1 MTNYVKATDFASKDT
16 LPSGDAAKVVK
27 GVEIDTEFAAIQTA
41 VNSKADLL
49 SPQLSGTPLAPTAS
63 YGTNTTQ
70 VATTAFVQT
79 ALRAI
84 YPIGS
89 IYTNAVNG
97 TNPGTLLGFGTW
109 TAFGAG
115 RVMVGYNSS
124 NALFN
129 ASEKTG
135 GSYDAIVVSHTH
147 TFSGSVTGAV
157 ASKTLSASHTHS
169 FSDSFSGTTVAG
181 GGHSHTFSGTTSSN
195 GAHQHA
201 VDYPLD
207 CTSYKY
213 AFGSTTVSGTSTDT
227 FCDSG
232 GSSTSIPL
240 TQSAGAH
247 THTYSGTTSTATTH
261 THTFSGSISG
271 TTGGTTVDMTHDHS
285 WSGSI
290 SGTNDSTGSSG
301 TNANIQPYITVYM
314 WKRTA

>member
-27 GVEIDTEFAAIQTA
+27 GVEINTEFAAIQTA

-70 VATTAFVQT
+70 IATTAFVQT

-89 IYTNAVNG
+89 IYTNATDG
-97 TNPGTLLGFGTW
+97 TNPSSLLGFGTW

-124 NALFN
+124 NTLFN
-129 ASEKTG
+129 AAEKTG
-135 GSYDAIVVSHTH
+135 GSYDAIVVEHTH
-147 TFSGSVTGAV
+147 TFSGTVSGTV
-157 ASKTLSASHTHS
+157 ASKTLSESHTHS
-169 FSDSFSGTTVAG
+169 FSDSFTGTTGTG
-181 GGHSHTFSGTTSSN
+181 GSHSHTFSGTTSSN

-207 CTSYKY
+207 CTSNRY
-213 AFGSTTVSGTSTDT
+213 AFGSTTVSGVSTDG
-227 FCDSG
+227 FCDSS

-240 TQSAGAH
+240 TQSAGDH
-247 THTYSGTTSTATTH
+247 THTYSGTTSTYAAH
-261 THTFSGSISG
+261 SHSFSGSVSG

-285 WSGSI
+285 WSGTI
-290 SGTNDSTGSSG
+290 AGTNASTGSSG